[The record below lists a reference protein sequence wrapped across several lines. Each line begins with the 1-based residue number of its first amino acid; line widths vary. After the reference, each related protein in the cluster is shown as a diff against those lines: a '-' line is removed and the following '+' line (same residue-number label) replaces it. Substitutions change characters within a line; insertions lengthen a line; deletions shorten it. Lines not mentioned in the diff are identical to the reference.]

1 MAKYKI
7 ITDSGCDISKENE
20 EFYDID
26 IMPFEITLGEL
37 SFWEREGELF
47 GEKFLHAINESP
59 EMPKT
64 AQITQFRFEEK
75 FEQCVSEGYD
85 DVLVVL
91 INGTGSQTYS
101 NAVQAAKVMKEE
113 GRAGNTK
120 FHIVDSHTYSLGY
133 GYAVVEAAKKLEA
146 GQTMDMVLAYLE
158 DWFASVECYFIG
170 LNLRHMKKS
179 GRIKAAAAF
188 LGELMNLKPIIDLT
202 DGESAVIKKCR
213 GEKAAITELVN
224 YISERAIPQTPY
236 ITVKSLS
243 TAAEDEFE
251 RQYIKKSGCTPA
263 MSEWV
268 GCAVGSNIG
277 TEFVA
282 VFVKGQRR
290 R

>member
-7 ITDSGCDISKENE
+7 ISDSGCDISKENE
-20 EFYDID
+20 ERYSID
-26 IMPFEITLGEL
+26 LMPFEITLGDL
-37 SFWEREGELF
+37 SFWERDGDLF
-47 GEKFLHAINESP
+47 GERFLHAINDSP

-75 FEQCVSEGYD
+75 FEQCAKEGYD

-91 INGTGSQTYS
+91 ICGKGSQTYS
-101 NAVQAAKVMKEE
+101 NAVQAEKNLREK
-113 GRAGNTK
+113 GKLGNTK
-120 FHIVDSHTYSLGY
+120 FHILDSNSYSLGY
-133 GYAVVEAAKKLEA
+133 GYPVVEAAKKLEA
-146 GQTMDMVLAYLE
+146 GQSMDMVLSYLE
-158 DWFASVECYFIG
+158 DWFASVELYFIG

-188 LGELMNLKPIIDLT
+188 LGELMNLKPIIELT
-202 DGESAVIKKCR
+202 DGESTVLKKCR
-213 GEKAAITELVN
+213 GEKLAISELVN
-224 YISERAIPQTPY
+224 LAADRAIPKTPF
-236 ITVKSLS
+236 VVVRSLS
-243 TAAEDEFE
+243 TSAGEEFI
-251 RQYIKKSGCTPA
+251 RQYKKKTGSELA

-282 VFVKGQRR
+282 IFVKGQRR

>member
-1 MAKYKI
+1 MARYKI
-7 ITDSGCDISKENE
+7 ICDSGCDISKENE
-20 EFYDID
+20 ERYGID

-37 SFWEREGELF
+37 SFFEREGELF

-75 FEQCVSEGYD
+75 FLQCAEEGYEE
-85 DVLVVL
+85 VLVIL
-91 INGTGSQTYS
+91 INSTGSQTFS
-101 NAVQAAKVMKEE
+101 NAVQAEKNLRDE
-113 GRAGNTK
+113 GKLGNTK

-133 GYAVVEAAKKLEA
+133 GYPLIEAAKKLES
-146 GQTMDMVLAYLE
+146 GQTMEMVLAYLD
-158 DWFASVECYFIG
+158 DWFSSVELYIIG

-202 DGESAVIKKCR
+202 DGESSVVKKCR
-213 GEKAAITELVN
+213 GEKQAITELIN
-224 YISERAIPQTPY
+224 LISERAIPKTPY
-236 ITVKSLS
+236 ATVKSLS
-243 TAAEDEFE
+243 AEAEEEFL
-251 RQYIKKSGCTPA
+251 RQYKKKTGLDPA
-263 MSEWV
+263 MREWV

>member
-7 ITDSGCDISKENE
+7 ISDSGCDISKENE
-20 EFYDID
+20 ERYNID
-26 IMPFEITLGEL
+26 LMPFEITLGEL

-47 GEKFLHAINESP
+47 GEKFLHTIHTAP

-75 FEQCVSEGYD
+75 FEQCVAEGYE
-85 DVLVVL
+85 DVLVIL

-101 NAVQAAKVMKEE
+101 NAVQAEKSLREQGKL
-113 GRAGNTK
+113 GNTR

-133 GYAVVEAAKKLEA
+133 GYPMIEAAKKLEA
-146 GQTMDMVLAYLE
+146 GQSMEMVLAYLD
-158 DWFASVECYFIG
+158 DWFSSCELFILG

-188 LGELMNLKPIIDLT
+188 LGELMNLKPVIELT
-202 DGESAVIKKCR
+202 DGESEVLKKCR
-213 GEKAAITELVN
+213 GEKAGITEMVN
-224 YISERAIPQTPY
+224 LLSSRAIPKTPF
-236 ITVKSLS
+236 ILVKSLS
-243 TAAEDEFE
+243 TEAEDEFI
-251 RQYIKKSGCTPA
+251 RQYKKKTGCELAAT
-263 MSEWV
+263 EWV

-277 TEFVA
+277 TEFVG
-282 VFVKGQRR
+282 VFIKGQRR